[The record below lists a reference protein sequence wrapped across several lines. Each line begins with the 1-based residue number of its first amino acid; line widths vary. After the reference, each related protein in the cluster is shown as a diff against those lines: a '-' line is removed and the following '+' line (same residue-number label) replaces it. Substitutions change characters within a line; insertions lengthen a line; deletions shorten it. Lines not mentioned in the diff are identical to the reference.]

1 MTSALHQMTMS
12 FSPEDDRLLFRVS
25 TTDRTEYRLWFTR
38 RFVRVLW
45 GALMS
50 VLEKEPDLK
59 RALEPKAKRAV
70 MAMQHHE
77 AVDAAD
83 FSKQHDEDGFRD
95 LTGSDGPALVV
106 GGSVNP
112 IEGGGANLVMKT
124 LSGAEYTFALNTN
137 LVHAL
142 CRLLIETTLK
152 AEWDLGL
159 AVGDALVV
167 TPGDKARVH

>member
-1 MTSALHQMTMS
+1 MTMS
-12 FSPEDDRLLFRVS
+12 FSAEDDRLLFRVS
-25 TTDRTEYRLWFTR
+25 TTDKTEYRLWFTR

-45 GALMS
+45 AALMA
-50 VLEKEPDLK
+50 VLEKEPELK

-70 MAMQHHE
+70 MAMQHQE
-77 AVDAAD
+77 AVGSAD
-83 FSKQHDEDGFRD
+83 FSKQHEDEGFED
-95 LTGSDGPALVV
+95 LTGAGGPALVV

-112 IEGGGANLVMKT
+112 IEGGGAKLVLKT
-124 LSGAEYTFALNTN
+124 QPGTEYAFALNTN

-142 CRLLIETTLK
+142 CRLLIETAHK